1 MNVFGFFAVLIICA
15 TAIAITCIVIYK
27 PKKSDFKS
35 KKPLKSQEIQKLTE
49 ESPIVTQ
56 KIGEKTVEEEI
67 NENIPQASMDAVI
80 RSVNELMGVQT
91 EEVDDEN
98 TREE

>member
-15 TAIAITCIVIYK
+15 TAITITCIVIYK

-35 KKPLKSQEIQKLTE
+35 KKPLKSQEAQKLME
-49 ESPIVTQ
+49 ESPTVPQ

>member
-35 KKPLKSQEIQKLTE
+35 KKVQSVQKPIE
-49 ESPIVTQ
+49 ESPSVTQ

-98 TREE
+98 IREE